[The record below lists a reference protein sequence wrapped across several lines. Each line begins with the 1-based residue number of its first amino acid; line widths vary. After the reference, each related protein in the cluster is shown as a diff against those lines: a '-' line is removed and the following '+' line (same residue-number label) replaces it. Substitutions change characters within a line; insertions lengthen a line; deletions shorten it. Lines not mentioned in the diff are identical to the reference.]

1 LAQRLA
7 SFLSAGSPIPGQNF
21 KVVHLRLTLT
31 SKRFTGSYRT
41 TVEHIS
47 VPRVLAAVI
56 GRLMK

>member
-7 SFLSAGSPIPGQNF
+7 SFLSAGSPIFGQYF
-21 KVVHLRLTLT
+21 KALNLRLTPT
-31 SKRFTGSYRT
+31 SKLFTGSYRT